1 MPTKVKPIPE
11 GYHTLTPMLTV
22 KDAAAVIDFYKK
34 AFAAEERFRMPTP
47 DGKGVM
53 HAELKIGDSVF
64 MLGEEMPEHDCKSP
78 SSVGGTPVSFYVYVE
93 DVDAAFKTAVDAGA
107 KVKMPVEK
115 YVPGRPNWRGDRS
128 LRPCLDFSDPHGR
141 SQRRR
146 NPKAW
151 AGVSLENGLVG
162 KPEYAQFTWR
172 KPVGSS

>member
-115 YVPGRPNWRGDRS
+115 YVLGRPNWRGDRS
-128 LRPCLDFSDPHGR
+128 LRPCLDFQRPTWKISAKKKSKSVGR
-141 SQRRR
+141 SSSQ
-146 NPKAW
+146 
-151 AGVSLENGLVG
+151 NGLVG